1 MFVYFSLS
9 LVFDK
14 DFYVKNDGLVISSNS
29 FSSRVYF
36 NPIQDG
42 SFSGFLRMGVGK
54 KAHLSE
60 ICHTYPAKMKLG
72 TYTLPKKDPKIYEPR
87 VTLLEFC

>member
-54 KAHLSE
+54 KAPFLKS
-60 ICHTYPAKMKLG
+60 
-72 TYTLPKKDPKIYEPR
+72 
-87 VTLLEFC
+87 VTHILQR